1 MAKSGR
7 VTAALAAIAACAVA
21 LVFFLW
27 PKAAEKKY
35 EGPVEKIVV
44 GVPKIVST
52 ALFDVA
58 ADRGLFKAQ
67 GLDVEA
73 VGYSSGL
80 KAMDDLLQDKLD
92 VAIATEFVVA
102 VKYFLHPDVRIL
114 ASIARPDLHEMIARK
129 DRGITEPAHLKGKR
143 IGVTRESS
151 GDFFLE
157 TFLAH
162 QGIPAGE
169 VTILD
174 IAPPKLPDALSAGT
188 VEAVMTWEP
197 MVGKIKERLGADA
210 VSWPG
215 QSRQAYY
222 LLLMTRDSFVSKR
235 PGTSERLLRAL
246 IEAEDYAAT
255 HVREAQDIVAKRLEH
270 DSPAIQALWP
280 RCDFRVRLD
289 QDLLLLMEEEA
300 RWVLRHKRLQKEMPN
315 YLDVVHRDALRRIK
329 PEAVSIID

>member
-1 MAKSGR
+1 MTKSGR
-7 VTAALAAIAACAVA
+7 VTAAIAAIAACAVA
-21 LVFFLW
+21 FVFFLW

-80 KAMDDLLQDKLD
+80 KAMDDLMQDKLD
-92 VAIATEFVVA
+92 IAIATEFVVA
-102 VKYFLHPDVRIL
+102 AKHFLHPDVRIL

-300 RWVLRHKRLQKEMPN
+300 RWVLRHKRLKKEMPN